1 MPTASERREK
11 IYQIDIRW
19 IKDAIAYVQS
29 LLDDQYESNL
39 YYSAIKKQ
47 TKVPNDNP
55 NPDAVVAEIGKQ
67 FTVILSQNKDE
78 VERVDS
84 AMSVIR
90 KELVRAH
97 YKNCR
102 KV

>member
-1 MPTASERREK
+1 MSTASERREEMYK
-11 IYQIDIRW
+11 KSIRW
-19 IKDAIAYVQS
+19 AKDAIAYVQS

-39 YYSAIKKQ
+39 YYSATEKQ
-47 TKVPNDNP
+47 KKVPKVNP
-55 NPDAVVAEIGKQ
+55 NPNAIVAEIGKQ